1 MKHLARKS
9 APKAFK
15 GSRRRVIFLLV
26 VAAIVAITPIIV
38 ISRQKLARARS
49 QAEQEKTASAN
60 SARANN
66 ARTFITTRV
75 GGQEVQIDT
84 QSGEIKPLTPQ
95 EAEKLAEGLAPMVD
109 DSTDGL
115 VKVHHA
121 DGSVSVDLQDRF
133 QNVTVARVTSD
144 GTIEQS
150 CVDNPRAAA
159 KFFRIDPKVMEKA
172 VSNRQKVK
180 PY

>member
-9 APKAFK
+9 ASKAS
-15 GSRRRVIFLLV
+15 GSPRRRLLFIVV

-38 ISRQKLARARS
+38 ISRQRLARARS
-49 QAEQEKTASAN
+49 QAETAKTSSATH
-60 SARANN
+60 AQANN

-84 QSGEIKPLTPQ
+84 QSGEIKPLTPE
-95 EAEKLAEGLAPMVD
+95 EAEKLAEGLAPMLD

-115 VKVHHA
+115 VKVRHA
-121 DGSVSVDLQDRF
+121 DGSISMDLQDRF
-133 QNVTVARVTSD
+133 QNVTVARVTAD

-159 KFFRIDPKVMEKA
+159 KFFRIDPKLIENAPTK
-172 VSNRQKVK
+172 RQKVK